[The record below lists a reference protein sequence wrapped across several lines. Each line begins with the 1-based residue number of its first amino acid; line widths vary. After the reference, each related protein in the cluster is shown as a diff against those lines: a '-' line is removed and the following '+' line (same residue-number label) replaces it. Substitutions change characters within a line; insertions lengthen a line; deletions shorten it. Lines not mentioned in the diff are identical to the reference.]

1 MNIDN
6 SRSYFAKAQTVIP
19 GGVSSPVRACKS
31 VGCDPLFVKKA
42 LGSKIT
48 DVDGN
53 EFIDFVCSWGPMILG
68 HNHPKIVTA
77 IEQAL
82 ANGTSFGAPT
92 PLEIDLAEQVINA
105 FPSMDKV
112 RFVSS
117 GTEATMSAIRLARGY
132 TGKKVVVKFDGCYH
146 GHADSFLVQAGSGVI
161 TLGIPG
167 SPGVPEDI
175 VKNTISI
182 PYNNFETLEKTL
194 SDQSLEIA
202 CVIIEPVAGNMG
214 VVPPAEGFLQKLR
227 ELTEQHNIVLIFD
240 EVITGFRLALG
251 GAQSRFGITPDITCL
266 GKIIGGG
273 LPVGAYGGK
282 KEIMEQIAPEG
293 PVYQAGTLSGNPLAM
308 AAGVAT
314 VQALSEPGFY
324 DRLEEKAESY
334 AAGLKTLADKYLP
347 GETTLNRVGSMMT
360 TFFTREPV
368 VDFKSAM
375 TSDTGRYGQFFREM
389 LMNVI
394 KHAKAQNVTVKLI
407 NQDHIV
413 QVEVKDDGVGFEQTR
428 EEPSSGLGLF
438 TIRERMEYFG
448 GSLKTESTPGKGTR
462 VILSAVLTD

>member
-1 MNIDN
+1 MTSGGKDTMNIDN
-6 SRSYFAKAQTVIP
+6 SRSYFKKAQEVIP
-19 GGVSSPVRACKS
+19 GGVNSPVRACKS

-42 LGSKIT
+42 IGSKII
-48 DVDGN
+48 DVDNN

-68 HNHPKIVTA
+68 HNHPKVIAA

-82 ANGTSFGAPT
+82 VNGTSFGAPT
-92 PLEIDLAEQVINA
+92 PMEIELAQMVINA
-105 FPSMDKV
+105 FPAMDKV

-167 SPGVPEDI
+167 SPGVPDDI

-182 PYNNFETLEKTL
+182 PYNDFETLEKTL
-194 SDQSLEIA
+194 ADESLEIA

-214 VVPPAEGFLQKLR
+214 VVVPAEGFLAKLR
-227 ELTEQHNIVLIFD
+227 ELTARHNIVLIFD

-251 GAQSRFGITPDITCL
+251 GAQSRFSIAPDMTCL

-282 KEIMEQIAPEG
+282 KEIMSQVAPEG

-314 VQALSEPGFY
+314 LQALSEPGFY
-324 DRLEEKAESY
+324 DRLETKAESF
-334 AAGLKTLADKYLP
+334 ATELKKLADKYLP

-360 TFFTREPV
+360 TFFNKGPV

-375 TSDTGRYGQFFREM
+375 GSDTERYGQFFREM
-389 LMNVI
+389 LQSGI
-394 KHAKAQNVTVKLI
+394 WLAPSQFEAAFISAAHSQEDLAQAL
-407 NQDHIV
+407 
-413 QVEVKDDGVGFEQTR
+413 E
-428 EEPSSGLGLF
+428 
-438 TIRERMEYFG
+438 M
-448 GSLKTESTPGKGTR
+448 TESSFKK
-462 VILSAVLTD
+462 IKK

>member
-1 MNIDN
+1 MNIDK
-6 SRSYFAKAQTVIP
+6 SRSYFTKAQAVIP
-19 GGVSSPVRACKS
+19 GGVNSPVRACKS
-31 VGCDPLFVKKA
+31 VGCDPIFVKKA
-42 LGSKIT
+42 LGSKII
-48 DVDGN
+48 DVDNN

-68 HNHPKIVTA
+68 HNHPKIVAA
-77 IEQAL
+77 IKEAL

-167 SPGVPEDI
+167 SPGVPDDI

-182 PYNNFETLEKTL
+182 PYNDFETLEKTL

-227 ELTEQHNIVLIFD
+227 ELTEQNNIVLIFD

-282 KEIMEQIAPEG
+282 KELMAQIAPEG

-314 VQALSEPGFY
+314 VKALSEPGFY
-324 DRLEEKAESY
+324 DRLEEKADSF
-334 AAGLKTLADKYLP
+334 AADLKTLAEKYLP

-360 TFFTREPV
+360 TFFTEGPV

-375 TSDTGRYGQFFREM
+375 GSNTERYGQFFREM
-389 LMNVI
+389 LTNGIWIAPSQFEAAFISDAQSEKDLAQALEMTEWSFKKI
-394 KHAKAQNVTVKLI
+394 KK
-407 NQDHIV
+407 
-413 QVEVKDDGVGFEQTR
+413 
-428 EEPSSGLGLF
+428 
-438 TIRERMEYFG
+438 
-448 GSLKTESTPGKGTR
+448 
-462 VILSAVLTD
+462 

>member
-6 SRSYFAKAQTVIP
+6 SKAFFKKAQEVIP
-19 GGVSSPVRACKS
+19 GGVNSPVRACKS

-42 LGSKIT
+42 SGSKIT
-48 DVDGN
+48 DVDN
-53 EFIDFVCSWGPMILG
+53 NVFIDFVCSWGPMILG
-68 HNHPKIVTA
+68 HNHPKVVAA

-82 ANGTSFGAPT
+82 VNGTSYGAPT
-92 PLEIDLAEQVINA
+92 PMEIELAEMVISA
-105 FPSMDKV
+105 YPAMDKV

-117 GTEATMSAIRLARGY
+117 GTEATMSAIRLARGH

-167 SPGVPEDI
+167 SPGVPDDI

-182 PYNNFETLEKTL
+182 PYNDFETLEKTL
-194 SDQSLEIA
+194 TDESLEIA

-214 VVPPAEGFLQKLR
+214 VVPPGDGFLPKLR
-227 ELTEQHNIVLIFD
+227 ELTRQNNIVLIFD

-251 GAQSRFGITPDITCL
+251 GAQSRFGIEPDLTCL

-282 KEIMEQIAPEG
+282 KEIMSKIAPDG

-314 VQALSEPGFY
+314 LQVLSEPGFY
-324 DRLEEKAESY
+324 DRLETKAASY
-334 AAGLKTLADKYLP
+334 AAELKKLADQYLP

-360 TFFTREPV
+360 TFFNSGPV

-375 TSDTGRYGQFFREM
+375 GSDTERYGHFFREM
-389 LMNVI
+389 LMAGI
-394 KHAKAQNVTVKLI
+394 WLAPSQFEAAFISDAHSKEDLAQAL
-407 NQDHIV
+407 
-413 QVEVKDDGVGFEQTR
+413 E
-428 EEPSSGLGLF
+428 
-438 TIRERMEYFG
+438 M
-448 GSLKTESTPGKGTR
+448 TESSFKK
-462 VILSAVLTD
+462 IKK

>member
-1 MNIDN
+1 MNTDK
-6 SRSYFAKAQTVIP
+6 SKSYFIKAQAVIP
-19 GGVSSPVRACKS
+19 GGVNSPVRACKS

-42 LGSKIT
+42 IGSKII
-48 DVDGN
+48 DVDDN

-68 HNHPKIVTA
+68 HNHPKIVAA

-82 ANGTSFGAPT
+82 ANGTSYGAPT
-92 PLEIDLAEQVINA
+92 PLEIELAELVIKA

-132 TGKKVVVKFDGCYH
+132 TGKNIVVKFDGCYH
-146 GHADSFLVQAGSGVI
+146 GHADSFLVKAGSGVI

-167 SPGVPEDI
+167 SPGVPDDI

-182 PYNNFETLEKTL
+182 PYNDFETLEKTL
-194 SDQSLEIA
+194 SDKAQEIA

-214 VVPPAEGFLQKLR
+214 VVEPTEGFLQNLR
-227 ELTEQHNIVLIFD
+227 ELTTQHNIVLIFD

-251 GAQSRFGITPDITCL
+251 GAQSRFGVMPDITCL

-282 KEIMEQIAPEG
+282 KEIMAQIAPEG

-324 DRLEEKAESY
+324 DRLEQKAESF
-334 AAGLKTLADKYLP
+334 ASELQKLAEKYLP

-360 TFFTREPV
+360 TFFNKGPV

-375 TSDTGRYGQFFREM
+375 NSDTERYGYFFREM
-389 LMNVI
+389 QAGGIWLAPSQFEAAFI
-394 KHAKAQNVTVKLI
+394 SDAQS
-407 NQDHIV
+407 
-413 QVEVKDDGVGFEQTR
+413 EKDLAQALE
-428 EEPSSGLGLF
+428 
-438 TIRERMEYFG
+438 M
-448 GSLKTESTPGKGTR
+448 TECSFKKMKK
-462 VILSAVLTD
+462 